1 MLGGDQRA
9 AGGLPVAAE
18 GGQNPVAP
26 FAAGYESH
34 SSTHAIVPGAVGH
47 FTCLVLSRQAELEQ
61 LRGTFLIAVAVVQG
75 QGGDRQLLLVA
86 QLLHQRF
93 LQRSD
98 DQLHAI
104 GLRLAIELVQR
115 VQSAAVVQFD
125 GR

>member
-1 MLGGDQRA
+1 M
-9 AGGLPVAAE
+9 
-18 GGQNPVAP
+18 
-26 FAAGYESH
+26 
-34 SSTHAIVPGAVGH
+34 
-47 FTCLVLSRQAELEQ
+47 EQ